1 MIKFLKNNIENR
13 RNSNPILYFYARRLW
28 QKPYLFGLDF
38 VFCYLYSSYLSYK
51 LFGLT
56 LFPKVFFSSDVFRV
70 VIIKSAKS
78 RVHTNAKMPIIFE
91 SFIHGVDRTVLTLAN
106 DSDFFINNTFHI
118 GNGCAFS
125 VAPGAKLTLVGEK
138 NSCTSGVT
146 CQSKILCSENIHIG
160 GGSIISWN
168 TYITDS
174 NNHLINGALLNKP
187 VYIGDHVW
195 ISEGCTISPGSLIG
209 SGSIVGAKS
218 FVNDEFQANTLI
230 VGCPAITKKTD
241 VFWAR

>member
-1 MIKFLKNNIENR
+1 MMKFLKNQIENR
-13 RNSNPILYFYARRLW
+13 KCSNPILYFFARRLW
-28 QKPYLFGLDF
+28 QKPYFLGLDF
-38 VFCYLYSSYLSYK
+38 LVCYFYSSYLSYK
-51 LFGLT
+51 IFGLS
-56 LFPKVFFSSDVFRV
+56 LFPKVFFSLSVFRV

-91 SFIHGVDRTVLTLAN
+91 SFAHGVDRTVLILAN
-106 DSDFFINNTFHI
+106 DSDFVINNTFHI
-118 GNGCAFS
+118 GNGCIFS

-138 NSCTSGVT
+138 NNCTSGVT

-174 NNHLINGALLNKP
+174 NNHLINGELLNKS
-187 VYIGDHVW
+187 VYIGDNVW
-195 ISEGCTISPGSLIG
+195 ISEGCTIAPGASIG

-218 FVNDEFQANTLI
+218 FVKHEFQDNTLI

>member
-1 MIKFLKNNIENR
+1 MIKLLKNKIENR
-13 RNSNPILYFYARRLW
+13 KSSHPMLYFYSKRLW
-28 QKPYLFGLDF
+28 RKPYFFGLDF
-38 VFCYLYSSYLSYK
+38 LFCYLYSSYLSYK

-56 LFPKVFFSSDVFRV
+56 LFPKVFFSSDIFRV

-91 SFIHGVDRTVLTLAN
+91 SFLHGVDRTVLTLAN
-106 DSDFFINNTFHI
+106 DSDFVINNTFHI
-118 GNGCAFS
+118 GNGCTFS
-125 VAPGAKLTLVGEK
+125 LATGAKLTLVGEK

-146 CQSKILCSENIHIG
+146 CQSKVLCSENIHIG

-174 NNHLINGALLNKP
+174 NNHLINGVLLNKP

-195 ISEGCTISPGSLIG
+195 ISEGCTIAPGSMIG

-241 VFWAR
+241 IFWAR